1 MIALSDI
8 IKQISRLWLPSV
20 QNVAQTA
27 RMAEY
32 YFLGQG
38 IDEMK
43 IRLRFMAV
51 LTVMCCFFAVSAVKA
66 DVSAEEA
73 PMFYAN
79 IEYSPEGYIV
89 NGTFTEF
96 PPDISRAE
104 TLYSLDGEIYL
115 ASGEEWN
122 ITKWS
127 DGPWTDWSEDRLES
141 FQNQTCLHSNS
152 EPLKSYLAGELD
164 RFYVKLRLT
173 RANGVTY
180 ETQGAAIDRGIPRP
194 IPEGMAAYA
203 VFTPSMRV
211 RTFRPFS
218 YYGRY
223 EITVREDMTPE
234 EIAAFLPDTLPIEVQ
249 IQQGVVH
256 IADGIVDCPVA
267 WKPLENL
274 SLTAGESITILDAAE
289 EILVPDGTM
298 LNTPLGT
305 FQLDG
310 PLGIDPL
317 GNSQK
322 DLFMD
327 EVRLVLNVT
336 AEDSSLSG
344 ALSCDFNGF
353 SVAFHQKPTGASAI
367 QAYTL
372 AEGEDEWTQLPGL
385 PLLEAVNAQP
395 STPGSG
401 YTYVLDNTHELYRSF
416 MAADAAGEEPSPF
429 LIGIKIE
436 GGVFD
441 GQSLVLPWPETYD
454 VPLALPK
461 LGGSG
466 GNEANAGSG
475 NQGGGTPQGQRPTLP
490 DSGNSEKNGG
500 VNHSSGGYG
509 DNSHW
514 NGSSSGQNGGGS
526 HGNGGTGNRGG
537 SGYSSS
543 SYENSSGI
551 GYGSDSLHGN
561 GGSSGANGGG
571 FHANNSSS
579 GADSGC
585 IGSGGS
591 CSSGSIQ
598 RDVGV
603 PGVQAQDVAQAAR
616 TDGAAP
622 SGGLSGPGAEHPQDR
637 QETRTAQ
644 RAASS
649 AQASG
654 AAPDAAGAA
663 SVEGA
668 SEAGLFADAK
678 GAGGQRPLSLAFAVL
693 GGGLCAVGVSI
704 AAARIFL
711 QPAPCLSISKNAR
724 AKKTRGRR
732 CARQHPMRRPGTP
745 SKISSL
751 FPRRTG
757 R

>member
-1 MIALSDI
+1 MIVLSDI
-8 IKQISRLWLPSV
+8 IKQISRSWLPSV
-20 QNVAQTA
+20 RNAAQTA

-32 YFLGQG
+32 YFFGQG
-38 IDEMK
+38 IDDMK
-43 IRLRFMAV
+43 IRLRSMTV
-51 LTVMCCFFAVSAVKA
+51 LTVMCVFFAVSAAKA
-66 DVSAEEA
+66 DAPAEEA

-79 IEYSPEGYIV
+79 IEYSPQGYIV
-89 NGTFTEF
+89 KGTFTEF
-96 PPDISRAE
+96 PPDINRAE
-104 TLYSLDGEIYL
+104 TLYSLDGETYL

-152 EPLKSYLAGELD
+152 EPLKSYLAGDLD

-180 ETQGAAIDRGIPRP
+180 ETQGAAIDRGTPRP
-194 IPEGMAAYA
+194 LPEDMTAYA
-203 VFTPSMRV
+203 VFAPSMRV

-249 IQQGVVH
+249 IQQGIVH
-256 IADGIVDCPVA
+256 IADGIVDCPVS
-267 WKPLENL
+267 WKPLEGL
-274 SLTAGESITILDAAE
+274 SLTAGESVTILDAAE
-289 EILVPDGTM
+289 EIFVPGGTM

-305 FQLDG
+305 FQLDE

-317 GNSQK
+317 GSNQK

-336 AEDSSLSG
+336 AIDSSLSG

-372 AEGEDEWTQLPGL
+372 AQGEDEWTQLPGL
-385 PLLEAVNAQP
+385 PLLEAVNSQP

-416 MAADAAGEEPSPF
+416 MAANAAGEEPSPF

-436 GGVFD
+436 GGIFD
-441 GQSLVLPWPETYD
+441 GQSLVLPWPETYEI
-454 VPLALPK
+454 PLALPK

-490 DSGNSEKNGG
+490 GSSNVKENGG
-500 VNHSSGGYG
+500 GNHSGGG
-509 DNSHW
+509 HGGN
-514 NGSSSGQNGGGS
+514 SGQNDGGS
-526 HGNGGTGNRGG
+526 YGNSGSIGYSGG
-537 SGYSSS
+537 SSH
-543 SYENSSGI
+543 E
-551 GYGSDSLHGN
+551 N
-561 GGSSGANGGG
+561 GGSSGTNGSSSSGSDSVHENGGSIGRNSDG
-571 FHANNSSS
+571 FHANSSNANSGGIGSDGGSS
-579 GADSGC
+579 GGDSM
-585 IGSGGS
+585 
-591 CSSGSIQ
+591 Q
-598 RDVGV
+598 RDAGV
-603 PGVQAQDVAQAAR
+603 PSRQAQDAAQAER

-622 SGGLSGPGAEHPQDR
+622 SGGFFGPGAEHPQNR
-637 QETRTAQ
+637 QETRAAE
-644 RAASS
+644 RPASS

-654 AAPDAAGAA
+654 SAPDAAGA
-663 SVEGA
+663 
-668 SEAGLFADAK
+668 SEAGPFADAK

-693 GGGLCAVGVSI
+693 GGGFCAAGVSI

-711 QPAPCLSISKNAR
+711 KPATCLSISKNAR
-724 AKKTRGRR
+724 AKKTKGRR
-732 CARQHPMRRPGTP
+732 CARQRPTGRPGTR

-751 FPRRTG
+751 FPRWTG